1 MKNSIAFFV
10 FVFLLSSCS
19 SLHIEQRKYRKGWYV
34 SNNNRH
40 TVRDSAQSTTVN
52 TDLNSSNKPK
62 KTDALAEMP
71 TPSENVFHENTDSAT
86 TDELNSSLLKP
97 VNAAN
102 TIAEAENNVR
112 NITEIKKI
120 PVQEKKHSS
129 ASTPLPVR
137 RLAHI
142 PTLDET
148 RNIAASIHPAVKI
161 VVGLVLMTVVTF
173 FLLLATPF
181 LWFFSFLLGL
191 ALLIA
196 GIIDLVQR
204 SRGNHTPE
212 KAARN
217 LRGSL
222 VAMIALGAVMVA
234 VFLVLLVLMPFIILS
249 EFV

>member
-1 MKNSIAFFV
+1 M
-10 FVFLLSSCS
+10 
-19 SLHIEQRKYRKGWYV
+19 HIEQRKYRKGWYV
-34 SNNNRH
+34 SNTNRSKVSEKVSPNTAITDINSDEKTAATEALVK
-40 TVRDSAQSTTVN
+40 TVTA
-52 TDLNSSNKPK
+52 
-62 KTDALAEMP
+62 
-71 TPSENVFHENTDSAT
+71 SENIIAENTDSAT
-86 TDELNSSLLKP
+86 ACEQNSCMPPQAGSDNQTAKTENNNRNVSDTKQVQAEESKRSILSSKMP
-97 VNAAN
+97 VN
-102 TIAEAENNVR
+102 R
-112 NITEIKKI
+112 Y
-120 PVQEKKHSS
+120 P
-129 ASTPLPVR
+129 
-137 RLAHI
+137 HI

-161 VVGLVLMTVVTF
+161 AVGLVLITVVTF

-204 SRGNHTPE
+204 HRGTHTPE